1 MRIGIM
7 QPYFIPYLGYWQLMN
22 VVDQYVIYDDV
33 NFIKGGRINRNKIL
47 INNVGQNV
55 NLLLHKASPNKLI
68 NEITLIDDEKKSR
81 KKMMRTFEM
90 AYHKAPYWDEIK
102 ILLDGILDY
111 SDLNLAYFLKN
122 SFEIIGNYL
131 NIQAN
136 LLLSSDIPKDM
147 SLKGKYKV
155 YEICKILGATEYY
168 NSIGGFDLYSKE
180 EFKQQNIELKFLK
193 MKDISYKQFENEFV
207 PYLSIIDVL
216 MFNSK
221 QEVQDFLL
229 EYDII

>member
-122 SFEIIGNYL
+122 SL
-131 NIQAN
+131 R
-136 LLLSSDIPKDM
+136 LL
-147 SLKGKYKV
+147 
-155 YEICKILGATEYY
+155 
-168 NSIGGFDLYSKE
+168 
-180 EFKQQNIELKFLK
+180 
-193 MKDISYKQFENEFV
+193 
-207 PYLSIIDVL
+207 
-216 MFNSK
+216 
-221 QEVQDFLL
+221 
-229 EYDII
+229 